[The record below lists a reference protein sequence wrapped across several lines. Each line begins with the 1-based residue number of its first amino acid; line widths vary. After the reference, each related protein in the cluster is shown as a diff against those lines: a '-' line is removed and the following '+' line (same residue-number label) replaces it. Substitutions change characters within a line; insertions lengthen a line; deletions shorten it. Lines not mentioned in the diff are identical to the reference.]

1 MGFWFYTSATLAVIP
16 IALAVTARQAVHG
29 LLYLLVGLLALA
41 LNLYATGNEVGATL
55 LVIVYAGAIM
65 VLFIFVVMLLNQG
78 PQKETPQRGF
88 IRNFMGPL
96 ILCVLLFAELF
107 VLLSSKDSAFQEH
120 TFGAKEIASAL
131 FQDGWVFVELLSML
145 LTAAL
150 VGAFHIGRQR

>member
-1 MGFWFYTSATLAVIP
+1 MGFWFYTSATLAIIP

-41 LNLYATGNEVGATL
+41 INLYASGNEVGAAL

-78 PQKETPQRGF
+78 PQKSALSKNVV
-88 IRNFMGPL
+88 RNFIGPL
-96 ILCVLLFAELF
+96 VLCALLLIELC
-107 VLLSSKDSAFQEH
+107 VLLSSKDRAFQIH
-120 TFGAKEIASAL
+120 TFSAKEIASAL
-131 FQDGWVFVELLSML
+131 YQDGWVFVELLSML